1 MKSSE
6 LISMLAALVT
16 IKIKSLPE
24 KERNELCLGKDKQA
38 LEDYIKKE
46 SYKVVKQSVPDATE
60 EECYNAY
67 THIRECIIQNGKEY

>member
-6 LISMLAALVT
+6 LISMLAAFVT
-16 IKIKSLPE
+16 IKTKSLSE
-24 KERNELCLGKDKQA
+24 KERTELCLDKDKQA

-46 SYKVVKQSVPDATE
+46 SYKVVKQAVPDATE

-67 THIRECIIQNGKEY
+67 THIREWIIQKAKE